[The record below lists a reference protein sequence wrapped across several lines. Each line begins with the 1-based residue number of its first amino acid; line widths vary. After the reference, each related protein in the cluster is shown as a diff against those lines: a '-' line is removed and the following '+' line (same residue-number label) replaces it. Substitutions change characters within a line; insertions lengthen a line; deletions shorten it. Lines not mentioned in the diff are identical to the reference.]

1 MTSKAII
8 IKKPKPTPVL
18 EKTRQ
23 KNILK
28 YLNSV
33 PGCIA
38 EPRTQT
44 GYGKK
49 GGADIFGCYNG
60 RHFELEV
67 KQPGAK
73 MTKLQVEWL
82 QRWHD
87 AGAIS
92 GCVNDVET
100 TREIF
105 AVYGEVSL

>member
-1 MTSKAII
+1 MPKAISV
-8 IKKPKPTPVL
+8 KKPKPTPIL

-28 YLNSV
+28 YLNAV

-73 MTKLQVEWL
+73 MTLLQKQWL
-82 QRWHD
+82 QRWHQV
-87 AGAIS
+87 GAIA
-92 GCVNDVET
+92 GCVYDVET
-100 TREIF
+100 TRDIF
-105 AVYGEVSL
+105 ANYGEENI